1 MLASYFTRPVMQWYY
16 SKNSTQLGPVEEPE
30 LRAKLASGEV
40 TVTDMVWR
48 EGMVD
53 WVAVSTV
60 PELMAVIRAGHAQGP
75 AAASPY
81 APPIVPGAAPMP
93 VTMGPPTSGLAI
105 ASLVCGILSLSTC
118 MCMLFTG
125 VLAIPA
131 VICGHMALN
140 RINAPGAQIGGRGM
154 AIAGL
159 ITGYLSIGLSLV
171 MAGFL
176 VIGSVVESP

>member
-30 LRAKLASGEV
+30 LHAKLASGEV
-40 TVTDMVWR
+40 GAADMVWR

-53 WVAVSTV
+53 WVVVSTV

-75 AAASPY
+75 ASPY

-93 VTMGPPTSGLAI
+93 VPMGPPTSGLAI
-105 ASLVCGILSLSTC
+105 ASMVCGILSLSTC

-125 VLAIPA
+125 VFAIPA

-140 RINAPGAQIGGRGM
+140 RINEPGARISGRGM

-176 VIGSVVESP
+176 VIGSVVESSP